1 MRWREAGAEAW
12 PRARGVGSV
21 CPAGRGPPQL
31 SSGFAVLSGL
41 PAECLTEP
49 ESSVY
54 MCFADLSV
62 IVALFSLV
70 TSSYLIS
77 KVIFSKQ

>member
-1 MRWREAGAEAW
+1 MASG
-12 PRARGVGSV
+12 PGCGVRR
-21 CPAGRGPPQL
+21 PAGGGPPQL
-31 SSGFAVLSGL
+31 SSGFAVLSCL

-49 ESSVY
+49 ESSVC

-77 KVIFSKQ
+77 KVIF

>member
-1 MRWREAGAEAW
+1 MASG
-12 PRARGVGSV
+12 PGCGVCLPCRSWATAV
-21 CPAGRGPPQL
+21 
-31 SSGFAVLSGL
+31 SSGFAVLSSL

-77 KVIFSKQ
+77 KVISKQ